1 MELHKLAQFQKFDEA
16 RFTKVDFVKNRRSMG
31 FVLNFLPGQDMM
43 AHHHPGKDLFLYVL
57 EGEGT
62 FTVDGE
68 EVAVS
73 QGNSLYCEAGEKIG
87 FINTSDGKVSVMGTM
102 TKTVE

>member
-1 MELHKLAQFQKFDEA
+1 MELHKVEQYQQFDEE
-16 RFTKVDFVKNRRSMG
+16 RFTKVDFVKNLRSMG

-68 EVAVS
+68 ELAVS
-73 QGNSLYCEAGEKIG
+73 QGDSLYCEADEKIG
-87 FINTSDGKVSVMGTM
+87 FINTSDSKVSVMGTM